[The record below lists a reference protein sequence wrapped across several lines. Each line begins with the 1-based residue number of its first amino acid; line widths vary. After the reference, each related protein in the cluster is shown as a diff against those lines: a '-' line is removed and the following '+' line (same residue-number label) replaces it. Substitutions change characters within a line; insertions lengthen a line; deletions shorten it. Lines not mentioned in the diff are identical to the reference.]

1 MTSFWIVLAQRYNG
15 KIKQRLYLALA
26 ALVQL
31 FFSPVLPALSFG
43 TDQRGGR
50 VMIKIAAIML
60 SASALLIPTAGT
72 AQGPDLDLTAKAQ
85 AKEQTP
91 PAPVTAPL
99 SIGTAF
105 NASLLDSLDTR
116 RAKPGDPVTAEV
128 AENVTYE
135 RSIVF
140 PKGTKVVGHIVR
152 ATSGGHGRAGSALF
166 VQFDKAVLKSGEQV
180 ILNAGI
186 QALAVG
192 SVAPLSDTDNS
203 KDAGISAELNPPAES
218 RTESAEPTSAAST
231 NDSLIV
237 SATYDTPRS
246 GLRPPLFAA
255 PAAEGELNSD
265 GMFTPD
271 SKGAFGRPDVKVYT
285 PTSEGSH
292 GTVLLSAKKH
302 MHLDSGT
309 RLLLVVQPPPNGDL
323 EATQT
328 IDLDDVSPNP

>member
-1 MTSFWIVLAQRYNG
+1 MKGF
-15 KIKQRLYLALA
+15 
-26 ALVQL
+26 
-31 FFSPVLPALSFG
+31 
-43 TDQRGGR
+43 
-50 VMIKIAAIML
+50 AAIML
-60 SASALLIPTAGT
+60 TVGALLIVRAGA
-72 AQGPDLDLTAKAQ
+72 AQGPDLDLTAKRD
-85 AKEQTP
+85 AKEP

-128 AENVTYE
+128 AENVSYE
-135 RSIVF
+135 RTVVF
-140 PKGTKVVGHIVR
+140 PKGTKIVGHIVR

-166 VQFDKAVLKSGEQV
+166 VQFDKAVLKDGEEV

-192 SVAPLSDTDNS
+192 TVAPLSDTDNS
-203 KDAGISAELNPPAES
+203 KDAGISAELNAP
-218 RTESAEPTSAAST
+218 TEPKTEGAEPVSSGAPLK
-231 NDSLIV
+231 DSLIV
-237 SATYDTPRS
+237 SATYDTPRT

-292 GTVLLSAKKH
+292 GTVLLCAKKH
-302 MHLDSGT
+302 MHLDTGT
-309 RLLLVVQPPPNGDL
+309 RLLLVVQPPPNADL
-323 EATQT
+323 EPTQT
-328 IDLDDVSPNP
+328 IDLDDSPKP

>member
-1 MTSFWIVLAQRYNG
+1 MKKF
-15 KIKQRLYLALA
+15 
-26 ALVQL
+26 
-31 FFSPVLPALSFG
+31 
-43 TDQRGGR
+43 
-50 VMIKIAAIML
+50 AAIML
-60 SASALLIPTAGT
+60 TAGALLIPRAGG
-72 AQGPDLDLTAKAQ
+72 AQGPDLDLTAKKE
-85 AKEQTP
+85 AKKP

-99 SIGTAF
+99 CIGTTF

-135 RSIVF
+135 RAVVF
-140 PKGTKVVGHIVR
+140 PKGTRIVGHIVR

-166 VQFDKAVLKSGEQV
+166 VQFDRAVLKDGEEV

-192 SVAPLSDTDNS
+192 TVAPLSDTDNS
-203 KDAGISAELNPPAES
+203 KDAGISAELNPPVEPRAES
-218 RTESAEPTSAAST
+218 AKPTSSGAPAK
-231 NDSLIV
+231 DSLIV
-237 SATYDTPRS
+237 SATYDTPRI

-265 GMFTPD
+265 GMFAPD

-292 GTVLLSAKKH
+292 GTVLLCVKKH

-323 EATQT
+323 EQSQI
-328 IDLDDVSPNP
+328 IDPDDSPNP